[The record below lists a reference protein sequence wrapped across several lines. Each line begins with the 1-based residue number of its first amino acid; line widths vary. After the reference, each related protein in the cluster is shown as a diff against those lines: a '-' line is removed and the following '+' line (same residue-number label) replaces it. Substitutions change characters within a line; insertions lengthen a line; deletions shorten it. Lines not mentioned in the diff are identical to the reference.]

1 MCVRFRSVP
10 VLLIAIN
17 LVVPCACLSLLA
29 GMPTVQCFSIKN
41 KCCFDDSNATFEYDD
56 DDDDMW
62 AHGGHCLL
70 ISRVVAP
77 TRPSNTLANT
87 TAILAEGD
95 DEDDDDDGDV
105 DDDE

>member
-1 MCVRFRSVP
+1 
-10 VLLIAIN
+10 
-17 LVVPCACLSLLA
+17 
-29 GMPTVQCFSIKN
+29 
-41 KCCFDDSNATFEYDD
+41 
-56 DDDDMW
+56 MW

-70 ISRVVAP
+70 ISWVVAP

-105 DDDE
+105 NDDE